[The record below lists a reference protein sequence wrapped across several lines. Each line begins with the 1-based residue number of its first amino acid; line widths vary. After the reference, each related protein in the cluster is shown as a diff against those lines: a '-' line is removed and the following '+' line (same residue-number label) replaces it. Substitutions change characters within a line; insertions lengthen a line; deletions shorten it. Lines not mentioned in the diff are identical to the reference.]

1 MRKKES
7 TEKIFSASLRVFAT
21 YGYKKTTVEDI
32 ARELNMTKGNLYL
45 YVKDKEDLYRKTV
58 EFALLRWQDYVR
70 GAIEDK
76 ADPRDK
82 FLIMCHKAVE
92 YLSIDDDFRSIL
104 IHDPEIFPMFT
115 DNDPYEK
122 INNNSV
128 NMIKKILKD
137 GIAKGVFRPV
147 GITAMSKAIFSIYKM
162 FIIRMY
168 IRSEESH
175 VRSMFE
181 QTLDLITNGLFKQ

>member
-1 MRKKES
+1 
-7 TEKIFSASLRVFAT
+7 
-21 YGYKKTTVEDI
+21 
-32 ARELNMTKGNLYL
+32 
-45 YVKDKEDLYRKTV
+45 
-58 EFALLRWQDYVR
+58 
-70 GAIEDK
+70 
-76 ADPRDK
+76 
-82 FLIMCHKAVE
+82 MCHKAVE